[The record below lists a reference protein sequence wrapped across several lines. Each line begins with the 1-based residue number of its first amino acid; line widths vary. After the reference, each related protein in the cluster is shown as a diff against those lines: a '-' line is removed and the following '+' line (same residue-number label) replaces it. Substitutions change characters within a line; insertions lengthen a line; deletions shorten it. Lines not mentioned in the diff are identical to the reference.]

1 MKQGPGPLYKKLVWS
16 PGYTVGLQC
25 SVFKTCNAEFS
36 SFYFY
41 FSWLSAQYYSFILIF
56 KVHIEQEIIARW
68 ACLIQQDVLVRK
80 PDVNCDQGRPDLFS
94 LVCWIKYSCIRQCRI
109 CIHVHVVGKTW
120 LVPVRK
126 MARLSLFTFLH
137 QVKFSDMVHSPFK
150 YIIIILSVRTIY
162 C

>member
-1 MKQGPGPLYKKLVWS
+1 MKQGPGPLYKKISVEPWLYCRLTMFCVQD
-16 PGYTVGLQC
+16 LQC
-25 SVFKTCNAEFS
+25 WIQQFFL
-36 SFYFY
+36 Y

-109 CIHVHVVGKTW
+109 CIHVVGKTW

-137 QVKFSDMVHSPFK
+137 QVKFPDMVHSPFK
-150 YIIIILSVRTIY
+150 YIISILSVRTIY